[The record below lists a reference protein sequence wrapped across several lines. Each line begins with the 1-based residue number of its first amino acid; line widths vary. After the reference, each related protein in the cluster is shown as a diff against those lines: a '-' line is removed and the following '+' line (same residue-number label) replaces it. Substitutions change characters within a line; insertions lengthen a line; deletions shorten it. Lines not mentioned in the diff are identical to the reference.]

1 VPRCD
6 GRADLIA
13 REWNRQ
19 LGRANH
25 ISVGGFRP
33 IGVSKAG
40 GLISMA
46 SPLELVGFRM
56 MRMEDTFVRIE
67 RVIDLMIRWPVF
79 SCLTSSL
86 KS

>member
-1 VPRCD
+1 
-6 GRADLIA
+6 
-13 REWNRQ
+13 
-19 LGRANH
+19 
-25 ISVGGFRP
+25 
-33 IGVSKAG
+33 
-40 GLISMA
+40 MA